1 MDLVGLCDYGCL
13 YFERNSKISPYSPNC
28 HSLSALVSLNET
40 KYSSFHF
47 HSFWTLSL
55 FLIRLTSCQAT
66 STVVL
71 HIQQHLKKKKKV
83 SSCC

>member
-1 MDLVGLCDYGCL
+1 MDVCILKEIAKFHLNVD
-13 YFERNSKISPYSPNC
+13 NSNGY
-28 HSLSALVSLNET
+28 SLSALVSLNET
-40 KYSSFHF
+40 KYSSLQF

-71 HIQQHLKKKKKV
+71 HIQQHLKKKKKEV